1 MTMRRSDTMTPK
13 TIALIAKPLKAKIG
27 AHTRLLGTDCDY
39 ETRQRAR
46 ADSDLAVQ
54 QAKYLI
60 MHLDNRHDAVLLA
73 HAVGMPGYI
82 NMR

>member
-1 MTMRRSDTMTPK
+1 MQLK
-13 TIALIAKPLKAKIG
+13 TIIRIAKPLKAVIG
-27 AHTRLLGTDCDY
+27 AHHKLAQSYCEREVY
-39 ETRQRAR
+39 QRSQ

-60 MHLDNRHDAVLLA
+60 MHLENRHDAVLFA
-73 HAVGMPGYI
+73 EAVGMPGYI

>member
-1 MTMRRSDTMTPK
+1 MHIKNIIR
-13 TIALIAKPLKAKIG
+13 IAKPLRAAIRAHSVLIG
-27 AHTRLLGTDCDY
+27 TGVEHDVY
-39 ETRQRAR
+39 QRAR
-46 ADSDLAVQ
+46 ADSDLAAQ

-60 MHLDNRHDAVLLA
+60 MQLDNRHDAVQFA

>member
-1 MTMRRSDTMTPK
+1 MHIK
-13 TIALIAKPLKAKIG
+13 TIIRIAKPLRKVIG
-27 AHTRLLGTDCDY
+27 AHAHLIGTYCDHDVY
-39 ETRQRAR
+39 QRAQ

-60 MHLDNRHDAVLLA
+60 QHLADRHDAVRFA

>member
-1 MTMRRSDTMTPK
+1 MQLK
-13 TIALIAKPLKAKIG
+13 TIIRIAKPLKAVIG
-27 AHTRLLGTDCDY
+27 AHHKLAQSYCEREVY
-39 ETRQRAR
+39 QRSQ

-60 MHLDNRHDAVLLA
+60 MHLENRHDAVLFA
-73 HAVGMPGYI
+73 KAVGMPSYI

>member
-1 MTMRRSDTMTPK
+1 MQLK
-13 TIALIAKPLKAKIG
+13 TIIRIAKPLKAVIG
-27 AHTRLLGTDCDY
+27 AHHKLAQSYCEREIY
-39 ETRQRAR
+39 QRSQ

-60 MHLDNRHDAVLLA
+60 MHLANRHDAVLFA
-73 HAVGMPGYI
+73 KAVGMPSYI